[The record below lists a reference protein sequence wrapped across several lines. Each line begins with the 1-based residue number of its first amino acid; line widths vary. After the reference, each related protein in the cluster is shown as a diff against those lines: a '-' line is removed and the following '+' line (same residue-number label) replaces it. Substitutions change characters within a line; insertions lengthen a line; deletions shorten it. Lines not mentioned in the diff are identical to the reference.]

1 MWLHKQP
8 SLSEGLDILSS
19 DEEEVDGQTPDGDAS
34 IGTLPALTEQSS
46 GKADQNERE
55 EQDDVF
61 THDIN
66 ASLEEKLADVSD
78 KHDRSSSTEPP
89 RWLVRAISICS
100 EGEDLEILASEA
112 DEEELSFPQAFS
124 DHSHCE
130 VEEQSTVNDS
140 TRQEEGNQCTDS
152 QNGPHLQEVLSDT
165 SKSLDQGSKSNNL
178 MSIVCETGMNCKT
191 EMIRGKTSHS
201 TNNDP
206 LEPSDSSCST
216 KDSNSASTVD
226 DRQSFIGV
234 KRDTGN
240 NKIVRPRT
248 VSDLT
253 NICID
258 PKESDY
264 LYAAG
269 HTIHKALDCEVNG
282 NYEEAFSLYK
292 TCVGV
297 LLSGVQG
304 TFIINEDYNKFNNTE

>member
-19 DEEEVDGQTPDGDAS
+19 DEEEIDGQTPDGDAS
-34 IGTLPALTEQSS
+34 IGTPPALTEQSS

-78 KHDRSSSTEPP
+78 KHDHSSSTEPP

-112 DEEELSFPQAFS
+112 DEEELRFPQAFS

-130 VEEQSTVNDS
+130 VEEQSTVDDS

-191 EMIRGKTSHS
+191 EMICDKTSHS
-201 TNNDP
+201 INNDP

-234 KRDTGN
+234 KRDIGN

-304 TFIINEDYNKFNNTE
+304 TFIINEDYYKFNNTE